1 MEFDTSFIASVPII
15 AGLLMSVLHVVS
27 GPDHL
32 AAVTPLAIESKK
44 KSWLVGLVWGI
55 GHVLGM
61 LLLGLLFVLFKQYI
75 NIDIISAYG
84 EQLVGFL
91 LIAIGVWSVLRVIKS
106 QRKIGQ
112 HSHPHAHNG
121 DVHIHSHEHGKE
133 HSHTHTHQNY
143 YKQNIFTAM
152 VIGIVHGVA
161 GVSHIIAMLPS
172 LALPDTSSS
181 VLYLSGFA
189 AGTILAMLIY
199 ALILGIIADRSA
211 VNEKT
216 KSFGILRLVGGVAA
230 ILVGVWWILLTV
242 I

>member
-1 MEFDTSFIASVPII
+1 M
-15 AGLLMSVLHVVS
+15 
-27 GPDHL
+27 
-32 AAVTPLAIESKK
+32 
-44 KSWLVGLVWGI
+44 
-55 GHVLGM
+55 
-61 LLLGLLFVLFKQYI
+61 
-75 NIDIISAYG
+75 ISAYG